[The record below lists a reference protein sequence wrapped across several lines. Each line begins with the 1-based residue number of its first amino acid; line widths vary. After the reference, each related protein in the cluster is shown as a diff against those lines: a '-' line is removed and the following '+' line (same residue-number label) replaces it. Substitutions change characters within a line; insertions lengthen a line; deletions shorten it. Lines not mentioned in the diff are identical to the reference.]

1 MDFGNFGTV
10 SFTKQS
16 KVTAFVDNLFQGKVM
31 GTKCK
36 KCGTQYF
43 PPRADCANC
52 LSSDMDWFEVTGNGK
67 LITFT
72 TVTYGPLGFEA
83 DAPYVVGIVEF
94 KDGIKVLSRISKK
107 IDPNTI
113 SIGMQLKVTP
123 VKLSEEKVTY
133 EFIAA

>member
-10 SFTKQS
+10 SFTKQA
-16 KVTAFVDNLFQGKVM
+16 KVAPFVDYLFQGKVM

-36 KCGTQYF
+36 KCGAKFF
-43 PPRADCANC
+43 PPRADCPYC
-52 LSSDMDWFEVTGNGK
+52 LTSEMDWFEVASIGS
-67 LITFT
+67 LLTFT

-94 KDGIKVLSRISKK
+94 QEGVKVLSRVSKK
-107 IDPNTI
+107 IDSKNI
-113 SIGMQLKVTP
+113 KIGMKLKVTP

-133 EFIAA
+133 EFTAG